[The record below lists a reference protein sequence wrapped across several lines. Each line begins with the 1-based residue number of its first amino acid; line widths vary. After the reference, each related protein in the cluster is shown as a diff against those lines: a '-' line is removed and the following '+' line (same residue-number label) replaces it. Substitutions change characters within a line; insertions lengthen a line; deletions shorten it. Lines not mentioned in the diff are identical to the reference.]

1 MQPSTHHV
9 ANAPL
14 PRVTSHESPVT
25 SYSHE
30 SPVTSHEPPVTSHE
44 PPVTSHVP
52 NHQVSILVSWKLPVK
67 SKFRA
72 ASHGTQRNSRAASR
86 ESWRLPVQRRWWKC
100 SLRRQGRVAPQPR
113 ALLLS

>member
-30 SPVTSHEPPVTSHE
+30 SPVTSHEPPVTSH
-44 PPVTSHVP
+44 VR

-72 ASHGTQRNSRAASR
+72 ASHGTPRNSRAASR

-100 SLRRQGRVAPQPR
+100 SLRRQGCVAPQPR
-113 ALLLS
+113 ALLFS